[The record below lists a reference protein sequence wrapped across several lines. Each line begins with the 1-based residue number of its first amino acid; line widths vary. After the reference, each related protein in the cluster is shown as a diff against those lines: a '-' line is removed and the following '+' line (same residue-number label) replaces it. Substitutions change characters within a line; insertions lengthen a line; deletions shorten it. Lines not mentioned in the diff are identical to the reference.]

1 MSIENGCDL
10 CAAYRRID
18 ELNQQNSKL
27 QAEVD
32 RLNKEYDKLLYT
44 KVADRLN
51 LDDLP
56 IG

>member
-1 MSIENGCDL
+1 MSTNGCDL